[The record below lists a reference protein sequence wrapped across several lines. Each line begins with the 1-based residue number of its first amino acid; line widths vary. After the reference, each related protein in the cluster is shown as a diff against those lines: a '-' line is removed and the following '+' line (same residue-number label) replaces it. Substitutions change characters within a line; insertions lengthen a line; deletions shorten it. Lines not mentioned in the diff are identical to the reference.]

1 MTTQPGNDK
10 PGARPARSPQADAAG
25 APTGAEGQR
34 DALMESER
42 EAAEQQ
48 PDSFMERAVTDK
60 VVEIPP
66 VDSTDT
72 PIEGLDPKP
81 K

>member
-1 MTTQPGNDK
+1 MTTQDDK
-10 PGARPARSPQADAAG
+10 QEPGARPTATAQPGATG
-25 APTGAEGQR
+25 APSGAEGQR

-42 EAAEQQ
+42 QAAERQ

-60 VVEIPP
+60 VVGIPP

-72 PIEGLDPKP
+72 PIEGLDPEP

>member
-1 MTTQPGNDK
+1 MTTQDDK
-10 PGARPARSPQADAAG
+10 QVPAARPTAAAQQGDTG
-25 APTGAEGQR
+25 APSGAEGQR

-42 EAAEQQ
+42 QAAERQ

-66 VDSTDT
+66 LSSTDT